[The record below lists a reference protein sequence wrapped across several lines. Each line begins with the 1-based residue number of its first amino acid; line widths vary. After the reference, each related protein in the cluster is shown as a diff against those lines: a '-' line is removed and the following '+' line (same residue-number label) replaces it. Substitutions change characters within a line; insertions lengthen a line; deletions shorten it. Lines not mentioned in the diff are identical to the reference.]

1 MRPITMSLDLAK
13 GPGPRKIA
21 RARQGEHHSTR
32 IEARIYDH
40 DEPCDLAGYD
50 VYLEA
55 VMPNGR
61 LVQVACET
69 EGSTASHTFGE
80 ALASM
85 PGTVEL
91 AYISLKTHAEDGTQ
105 TLCATTEA
113 FAIEV
118 LPDAAKEGCGVA
130 EAYAD
135 EIVQML
141 LLCKRRYEAAEAA
154 RQADYEAAEAGREA
168 QFDASKASCD
178 AATARA
184 DAAAD
189 KVDAALSGNLDPL
202 FKDYLDALKDVDGGF
217 VKWETYQSEKLVPD
231 GQTVQVDGEHVLSV
245 KDGGLCYAKLSD
257 VPFPF
262 LPNVWELEDLTIR
275 CGEFTNAGAG
285 WNTYEFPEPFEAPP
299 AVICQAEGYGV
310 DVTGVEAGKFL
321 YRLTATAGTS
331 YGTETLYKR
340 ATPSTSYPY
349 VMALSVSSNS
359 YTSPF
364 TVLTSASGGS
374 GSVSAAAKV
383 RWIAIEDGR

>member
-1 MRPITMSLDLAK
+1 MRPITINLDLAK
-13 GPGPRKIA
+13 EPGPRKIA
-21 RARQGEHHSTR
+21 RVRQGEHHSTR

-40 DEPCDLAGYD
+40 DEPCALAGYD

-141 LLCKRRYEAAEAA
+141 LLCKQRYEAAEAA
-154 RQADYEAAEAGREA
+154 RQADYEAAEADRES

-184 DAAAD
+184 NAAAD

-202 FKDYLDALKDVDGGF
+202 FKDYLDALKDAEGGF

-231 GQTVQVDGEHVLSV
+231 GETVQADESHVLSV
-245 KDGGLCYAKLSD
+245 RDGGLCYAKLSD

-275 CGEFTNAGAG
+275 CGEFENAGAG
-285 WNTYEFPEPFEAPP
+285 WNTFEFPEPFEAPP
-299 AVICQAEGYGV
+299 TVICQAEGYAV
-310 DVTGVEAGKFL
+310 DVTGVEADRFL
-321 YRLTATAGTS
+321 YRLTANGGTT
-331 YGTETLYKR
+331 YGTETLYRR

-364 TVLTSASGGS
+364 TVLTSASSGS
-374 GSVSAAAKV
+374 GSVSEAAKV

>member
-1 MRPITMSLDLAK
+1 MRPITIKLDLAK
-13 GPGPRKIA
+13 EPGPRKIA
-21 RARQGEHHSTR
+21 RVRQGEHHSTR

-40 DEPCDLAGYD
+40 DEPCALAGYD

-118 LPDAAKEGCGVA
+118 LPDAAREGCGVA
-130 EAYAD
+130 EAYSS

-141 LLCKRRYEAAEAA
+141 LLCRQRYEAAEAA
-154 RQADYEAAEAGREA
+154 RQADYEAAEADRES

-184 DAAAD
+184 NAAAD

-202 FKDYLDALKDVDGGF
+202 FKDYLDALKDAEGGF
-217 VKWETYQSEKLVPD
+217 VSWETYESEKLVPD
-231 GQTVQVDGEHVLSV
+231 GETVQVDGEHVLSV
-245 KDGGLCYAKLSD
+245 RDGGLCYAKLSD

-275 CGEFTNAGAG
+275 CGEFETTAAG
-285 WNTYEFPEPFEAPP
+285 WNTVLFEESFEAPP
-299 AVICQAEGYGV
+299 TVVCQCNGYAVQ
-310 DVTGVEAGKFL
+310 VTNVSCDRFL
-321 YRLTATAGTS
+321 CRV
-331 YGTETLYKR
+331 R
-340 ATPSTSYPY
+340 ANVGDASTSVY
-349 VMALSVSSNS
+349 VA
-359 YTSPF
+359 
-364 TVLTSASGGS
+364 SASGGS
-374 GSVSAAAKV
+374 TTWLVPVVNPLAEPGAGLKV
-383 RWIAIEDGR
+383 KWIAIEDGR

>member
-1 MRPITMSLDLAK
+1 MRPITIDLDLAK
-13 GPGPRKIA
+13 DPGQRKIA
-21 RARQGEHHSTR
+21 RVRQGEHHSTR

-40 DEPCDLAGYD
+40 EEPCDLSGYD

-55 VMPNGR
+55 VMPNGK
-61 LVQVACET
+61 LVQAACET
-69 EGSTASHTFGE
+69 DGSTARYTFGE
-80 ALASM
+80 AMASM

-118 LPDAAKEGCGVA
+118 LPDAAREGCGVA

-154 RQADYEAAEAGREA
+154 RQADYEAGEADREA

-202 FKDYLDALKDVDGGF
+202 FKDYLEALKDADGGF
-217 VKWETYQSEKLVPD
+217 VKWETFVSYRDTHLTPD
-231 GQTVQVDGEHVLSV
+231 QLRYYLGYTTVE
-245 KDGGLCYAKLSD
+245 
-257 VPFPF
+257 P
-262 LPNVWELEDLTIR
+262 
-275 CGEFTNAGAG
+275 AG
-285 WNTYEFPEPFEAPP
+285 WQSDWKTYEQEVAD
-299 AVICQAEGYGV
+299 AAE
-310 DVTGVEAGKFL
+310 
-321 YRLTATAGTS
+321 
-331 YGTETLYKR
+331 
-340 ATPSTSYPY
+340 
-349 VMALSVSSNS
+349 
-359 YTSPF
+359 
-364 TVLTSASGGS
+364 
-374 GSVSAAAKV
+374 
-383 RWIAIEDGR
+383 

>member
-1 MRPITMSLDLAK
+1 MRPITIKLDLAK
-13 GPGPRKIA
+13 EPGQRKIA
-21 RARQGEHHSTR
+21 RVRQGEHHSTR

-40 DEPCDLAGYD
+40 DEPCDLSGYD

-130 EAYAD
+130 EAYSS

-141 LLCKRRYEAAEAA
+141 LLCRQRYEAAEAA
-154 RQADYEAAEAGREA
+154 RQADYEAAEADRES
-168 QFDASKASCD
+168 QFDAAKGACD

-184 DAAAD
+184 NAAAD

-202 FKDYLDALKDVDGGF
+202 FRDYLDALKDVDGGF
-217 VKWETYQSEKLVPD
+217 VKWETYQDEKLVPD
-231 GQTVQVDGEHVLSV
+231 GETVQVDGEHVLSV
-245 KDGGLCYAKLSD
+245 RDGGIGDEKIKPPGLTFGAIAA
-257 VPFPF
+257 VMPF
-262 LPNVWELEDLTIR
+262 LPNVWELEDLAVM
-275 CGEFTNAGAG
+275 CGTVANEGAG
-285 WNTYEFPEPFEAPP
+285 WNTLSFPEPFEDVPSVVAT
-299 AVICQAEGYGV
+299 AHGSGYV
-310 DVTGVEAGKFL
+310 CEVTGVERDRFL
-321 YRLTATAGTS
+321 YQVRKWDAANTAWTTTA
-331 YGTETLYKR
+331 EK
-340 ATPSTSYPY
+340 
-349 VMALSVSSNS
+349 VDVSW
-359 YTSPF
+359 TA
-364 TVLTSASGGS
+364 V
-374 GSVSAAAKV
+374 
-383 RWIAIEDGR
+383 EDGGCHGA